1 MSKLQSETSDLEKA
15 FEALSFVTSV
25 RSVGDL
31 LVVFGLQNL
40 PTAQKYGILFG
51 CLTFATTVSAVLFL
65 LVKGGSFKRMEEQA
79 HGGYAN
85 IPGSIEERVTRPLL
99 LERLLEAQARLLQKY
114 PKKPSTESPTEVTK
128 MLMNVAPDVAKAKEF
143 MSSLVDEK
151 DEKVINKKRQE
162 VKKFIPAGYE
172 HNYIKAYRKCQD
184 KPGGPAITGEPEARY
199 EAYARAYAGCGTH
212 TSASYRRSY
221 ARMYEAVA
229 CVGHANEAK
238 YRNDWLERP
247 QDIVGRN
254 VRLEALDADRHLK
267 EFFAMTCGD
276 VYRQD
281 KSFDPHEIWAF
292 WPEGPF
298 KSPDDMR
305 KSFVFHRN
313 MDEAG
318 FAIVEALTD
327 NIIGVIFLTN
337 DNPQNLSIS
346 LEMPILKPSSEGT
359 AESIEACFLLLDRL
373 FAMGYRRIQLSID
386 SMDISGKKLCGRI
399 GLTQEGFIPKERIVK
414 ESNRDSIIYGML
426 NSDWD
431 KGARSFLFKKLHGDK
446 ATQTDAANETKEDEL
461 DKQQEGLAKK
471 RAEES
476 AAKLAASEKK

>member
-1 MSKLQSETSDLEKA
+1 
-15 FEALSFVTSV
+15 
-25 RSVGDL
+25 
-31 LVVFGLQNL
+31 
-40 PTAQKYGILFG
+40 
-51 CLTFATTVSAVLFL
+51 
-65 LVKGGSFKRMEEQA
+65 
-79 HGGYAN
+79 
-85 IPGSIEERVTRPLL
+85 
-99 LERLLEAQARLLQKY
+99 
-114 PKKPSTESPTEVTK
+114 
-128 MLMNVAPDVAKAKEF
+128 
-143 MSSLVDEK
+143 
-151 DEKVINKKRQE
+151 
-162 VKKFIPAGYE
+162 
-172 HNYIKAYRKCQD
+172 
-184 KPGGPAITGEPEARY
+184 
-199 EAYARAYAGCGTH
+199 
-212 TSASYRRSY
+212 
-221 ARMYEAVA
+221 
-229 CVGHANEAK
+229 
-238 YRNDWLERP
+238 
-247 QDIVGRN
+247 
-254 VRLEALDADRHLK
+254 
-267 EFFAMTCGD
+267 MTCGD
-276 VYRQD
+276 VYKQD

-446 ATQTDAANETKEDEL
+446 ATKTDAANETKEDEL